1 METDDRTAEV
11 KTEDTPYGKMIGVV
25 ADHEQLQAVST
36 VLSAFGVEH
45 VEVFEGLEGLQQ
57 LERWNE
63 DVAQTFMG
71 DMDSETVQRC
81 RTAVESGR
89 IVFAAFLDSASA
101 EPAAESLK
109 RAGAS
114 GVVYFGTWV
123 ITNF

>member
-25 ADHEQLQAVST
+25 TDHEQLQAVST
-36 VLSAFGVEH
+36 VLSAFGVED
-45 VEVFEGLEGLQQ
+45 VEVFAGLEGMQQ
-57 LERWNE
+57 LEKWKE

-89 IVFAAFLDSASA
+89 IVFAALLDSASA